1 MTAPRPSL
9 EELAS
14 RFSELNN
21 DRLERV
27 VRARLV
33 GGSVGD
39 ELPRLGRDEDR
50 ADVLIDLAEWLRE
63 RDREWIQL
71 LEVCARLADAWADA
85 EVNAVRDRPE
95 PLGELHY
102 LCARIGAVGAR
113 NGIARVVRRADLRG
127 VLLPAGEDLQLRALR
142 CLAGLL
148 ARVSPGER
156 QGFLPLFNE
165 ALEVPQH
172 LPLALTAL
180 VAFDPDRRDE
190 YVARAGKSWPIHLEQ
205 VVDRLKLNVALLQAE
220 IRATPAAEYDKASD

>member
-14 RFSELNN
+14 RFSEL
-21 DRLERV
+21 DSERLERV

-50 ADVLIDLAEWLRE
+50 TDILIDLAEWLRE
-63 RDREWIQL
+63 RNREWTQL

-85 EVNAVRDRPE
+85 EVNTVRDRPE

-102 LCARIGAVGAR
+102 LCARVGAVGAR
-113 NGIARVVRRADLRG
+113 SGIARVVRREDLRG
-127 VLLPAGEDLQLRALR
+127 VLLPAGEGLQLRALR

-148 ARVSPGER
+148 ALVSPGDREE
-156 QGFLPLFNE
+156 FLPLFVE
-165 ALEVPQH
+165 AIEVPQH

-180 VAFDPDRRDE
+180 LAFDPDNRDE
-190 YVARAGKSWPIHLEQ
+190 YVAHARNSWPRHLEQ
-205 VVDRLKLNVALLQAE
+205 MLGRLERNVALLQTE
-220 IRATPAAEYDKASD
+220 VRLGPRAGPSLQR

>member
-1 MTAPRPSL
+1 MTAPRPAL

-14 RFSELNN
+14 RFSELDS

-27 VRARLV
+27 VQARLV
-33 GGSVGD
+33 GGAVGD

-63 RDREWIQL
+63 RDREWMQL

-95 PLGELHY
+95 TLGELHY
-102 LCARIGAVGAR
+102 LCARVGAVEAR
-113 NGIARVVRRADLRG
+113 KGIARVVRREDLRG
-127 VLLPAGEDLQLRALR
+127 VLLPAGEGLQLRALR

-148 ARVSPGER
+148 ARVSRGER
-156 QGFLPLFNE
+156 EEFLPLFVE
-165 ALEVPQH
+165 AIEVPQH

-180 VAFDPDRRDE
+180 VAFDPDNRDE
-190 YVARAGKSWPIHLEQ
+190 YLAHAGNSWPRHLEQ
-205 VVDRLKLNVALLQAE
+205 VRSRLERNVALLQTEMRSGPRAGPS
-220 IRATPAAEYDKASD
+220 IRV